1 MIDDFKAAFDRSGL
15 STKEKIIPDGRM
27 HRFHIEGDRP
37 GSKNGWYVLYGDG
50 LPSGAFGSWK
60 TGFKGTWYAK
70 PQNTLTPAERRDFSD
85 TIKKAEQQR
94 AVEESNRRAEA
105 RNKALSIW
113 KAAMPAPDDHP
124 YLVKKGVGNH
134 GLRISRAALM
144 IPLRDSVGALHSLQ
158 FIDGEGN
165 KRFFIRRAQ
174 ERLLFRHRNA
184 LKFSLH
190 RRGVCNRRQ
199 HL

>member
-85 TIKKAEQQR
+85 TIK
-94 AVEESNRRAEA
+94 RRNSKEP
-105 RNKALSIW
+105 W
-113 KAAMPAPDDHP
+113 KNPIGGQKP
-124 YLVKKGVGNH
+124 
-134 GLRISRAALM
+134 
-144 IPLRDSVGALHSLQ
+144 
-158 FIDGEGN
+158 ET
-165 KRFFIRRAQ
+165 KRFRF
-174 ERLLFRHRNA
+174 
-184 LKFSLH
+184 
-190 RRGVCNRRQ
+190 GRQ
-199 HL
+199 PCLPRTIIPIW